1 MKATHSV
8 RWLAGL
14 AGLMASIASA
24 AQTVSLNSDTEV
36 RLETIAPLTSKTS
49 VKGDLVPLRTTADV
63 IVDGKIIVP
72 GGTPAVG
79 QVSDARAKGA
89 LGMSGRLVIQPLYL
103 TVQNT
108 TIRLLGNTSNHGSVT
123 AGAVI
128 GMAVL
133 TPGFTGRSATI
144 PAGTPIIAY
153 VAHTTEV
160 TLP

>member
-1 MKATHSV
+1 M
-8 RWLAGL
+8 
-14 AGLMASIASA
+14 
-24 AQTVSLNSDTEV
+24 
-36 RLETIAPLTSKTS
+36 
-49 VKGDLVPLRTTADV
+49 PLRTTADV